1 MVVHPGESK
10 VGERKA
16 PKLAH
21 GLLHRTSPGRNI
33 GQKAFEGGLIHVV
46 HYPARV

>member
-1 MVVHPGESK
+1 VVVDPSEPK
-10 VGERKA
+10 VGKWES
-16 PKLAH
+16 PKLAY
-21 GLLHRTSPGRNI
+21 GFLHRTSSSRNI